1 MRQREIG
8 VGISI
13 ITIFLVIVGSS
24 CSSEPARLILATTT
38 STYDSGLLDEILP
51 DFEARNSAQV
61 DIVAVGTGQAISL
74 GERGDADVLLVHDQE
89 KEQAFVEA
97 GFGSERIPVMY
108 NDFII
113 VGPLE
118 DPAGIAG
125 LQDATKAFKEIA
137 LNMTAFVSRGDES
150 GTHSKEMKIWDMA
163 GINPDPSSSWYYAIG
178 QGMGETLQFAQE
190 SNAYTL
196 VDRGTYLSLKE
207 NLDDLMVVVG
217 GSKIENN
224 TDPNLINE
232 YSVIPVIPSGSVTG
246 PSALAEAFAEWLVSK
261 ETQEKIA
268 DYMKHNLPLFIPLA
282 NHQP

>member
-8 VGISI
+8 VGISLV
-13 ITIFLVIVGSS
+13 TIVLVILGSS
-24 CSSEPARLILATTT
+24 CSSGPARLVLATTT

-51 DFEARNSAQV
+51 DFEARYNARV

-74 GERGDADVLLVHDQE
+74 GERGDADVLLVHDQV
-89 KEQAFVEA
+89 KEQAFVDA

-113 VGPLE
+113 VGPNE

-125 LQDATKAFKEIA
+125 LQDATKAFKQIA
-137 LNMTAFVSRGDES
+137 LNMSAFVSRGDQS
-150 GTHSKEMKIWDMA
+150 GTHSREMKIWDMA
-163 GINPDPSSSWYYAIG
+163 GINPDPSASWYYAIG

-190 SNAYTL
+190 SKAYTL

-207 NLDDLMVVVG
+207 NLGDLMVVVG
-217 GSKIENN
+217 GSSIENN
-224 TDPNLINE
+224 SDPNLINE
-232 YSVIPVIPSGSVTG
+232 YSVIPVIPTGSATE

-261 ETQEKIA
+261 ETQEQIA
-268 DYMKHNLPLFIPLA
+268 GYLKHNTPLFIPLVD
-282 NHQP
+282 HQP